1 MNSVTDILGLT
12 SAAFV
17 AAARFVLPK
26 GHGIARLLYPQV
38 MNSGHFAPEE
48 FSIAAESLAAWRQH
62 FSVGLLEVVRVV
74 EEPGEF
80 GTTAKA
86 ILKTHDGYEIE
97 CVRIPMR
104 ASRASHAATSDE
116 LQATSSDV
124 DHHVAT
130 EVMDVLNSQ
139 LAVRSSQ
146 LRSDSQLAARS
157 SQLLDEIDYTLC
169 LSSQVGCKMGCTF
182 CETGRMGLI
191 RHLTAAEIVA
201 EVVTVRA
208 KLGWTA
214 RNLVFMGMG
223 EALDNADHVIQALK
237 VLTDQRGLHYSQERL
252 TICTAGHAE
261 GLAKLAALSWKRLNL
276 SISLNAANDEARSR
290 VMPINRK
297 TPLAELQR
305 ILAAYPQ
312 RRNFTL
318 GVNYCLMPGMNDAR
332 QDAADIAAFCQPLGR
347 VLINL
352 IPYNPGNA
360 PLTRAP
366 EEDEIVRFIGWLRE
380 ENLPVRRRVTKGRSI
395 MAACGQLG
403 NVELRKKM
411 KRATSPPVTPPVTP
425 KQESSS

>member
-1 MNSVTDILGLT
+1 MDFRLSTAVDILGHT
-12 SAAFV
+12 SDAFLQ
-17 AAARFVLPK
+17 AARFVLPK
-26 GHGIARLLYPQV
+26 GHGIARMLYPQV
-38 MNSGHFAPEE
+38 MDSGRFAPEE
-48 FSIAAESLAAWRQH
+48 FPIAAQSLAAWRQH
-62 FSVGLLEVVRVV
+62 FTVGLLEVVRVV

-86 ILKTHDGYEIE
+86 ILKTHDGYEVE

-104 ASRASHAATSDE
+104 RSGSPEVRKSGSPAGSTCRDDDE
-116 LQATSSDV
+116 IKDGSTPIRLPDFRTFGLPDG
-124 DHHVAT
+124 DN
-130 EVMDVLNSQ
+130 D
-139 LAVRSSQ
+139 
-146 LRSDSQLAARS
+146 
-157 SQLLDEIDYTLC
+157 IDYTLC

-208 KLGWTA
+208 KLGWTV

-223 EALDNADHVIQALK
+223 EALDNADNVIQALK
-237 VLTDQRGLHYSQERL
+237 VLTDQRGLHFSQERL

-261 GLAKLAALSWKRLNL
+261 GLAKLTALGWKRLNL

-290 VMPINRK
+290 VMPVNRK
-297 TPLAELQR
+297 TPLAELQQ

-332 QDAADIAAFCQPLGR
+332 QDATDIAAFCQPLGR

-366 EEDEIVRFIGWLRE
+366 EEDEIIRFIGWLRE

-411 KRATSPPVTPPVTP
+411 KSTTSARITT

>member
-1 MNSVTDILGLT
+1 MNLVTDILGLT
-12 SAAFV
+12 SDAFV

-48 FSIAAESLAAWRQH
+48 FPIAAESLAAWRQH

-104 ASRASHAATSDE
+104 VAHRATSDE
-116 LQATSSDV
+116 LRATSSPTD
-124 DHHVAT
+124 
-130 EVMDVLNSQ
+130 Q
-139 LAVRSSQ
+139 QRSSPDSG
-146 LRSDSQLAARS
+146 LSDSQLAARS
-157 SQLLDEIDYTLC
+157 SQLRSDSQLTDAIQDIDYTLC

-208 KLGWTA
+208 KLGWSV

-261 GLAKLAALSWKRLNL
+261 GLAKLAALGWKRLNL

-290 VMPINRK
+290 VMPVNRK

-332 QDAADIAAFCQPLGR
+332 QDAADIATFCQPLGR

-411 KRATSPPVTPPVTP
+411 KPTTSPPIT
-425 KQESSS
+425 